1 MKYFSFF
8 ILLLLLST
16 GLQAQELFVFTEP
29 ASNMPAKSVGIRLAN
44 QGQLSPEFMNRSTAE
59 VMVGFNKRFMTH
71 LQGFFS
77 NSDGKYRY
85 EGTSVYG
92 KYRFF
97 SSDGLRSHSRA
108 AVYLRV
114 SDSKRQAISEDI
126 NLEGDN
132 SGYMGGLVFT
142 QLLHKLALSGNIAYA
157 RTFHRG
163 PQYGPEV
170 GEMPMPGMPG
180 SENMTKMP
188 TASQMISYSLSSGY
202 LVLPIKYKDYN
213 QPNFNAY
220 FEVLGSTNPETGHSY
235 IDFAP
240 AVQVIINSLTRID
253 LGYRFEVSGNM
264 LNRYNKNMY
273 MAKVEFNLFNVLR

>member
-1 MKYFSFF
+1 M
-8 ILLLLLST
+8 
-16 GLQAQELFVFTEP
+16 FTEP
-29 ASNMPAKSVGIRLAN
+29 ASNMPAKSLGIRLGN
-44 QGQLSPEFMNRSTAE
+44 QGQVSPDFQSRSTAE

-77 NSDGKYRY
+77 DADGKYRY
-85 EGTSVYG
+85 EGTSLYG

-97 SSDGLRSHSRA
+97 SSDALRSHSRA
-108 AVYLRV
+108 AAYLRI
-114 SDSKRQAISEDI
+114 SDSKRRAMSEDI

-142 QLLHKLALSGNIAYA
+142 QLLHKLALSGNIAYS
-157 RTFHRG
+157 RTFHRA
-163 PQYGPEV
+163 QYAPAM

-180 SENMTKMP
+180 SEDLSNMP
-188 TASQMISYSLSSGY
+188 AARQLISYSLSSGY
-202 LVLPIKYKDYN
+202 LVLPIRYKNYN

-235 IDFAP
+235 LDFAP

-253 LGYRFEVSGNM
+253 LGYRFQVSGDM

-273 MAKVEFNLFNVLR
+273 MAKVEFNFFNVLR

>member
-1 MKYFSFF
+1 MRTYSFF
-8 ILLLLLST
+8 ILLLLLGT
-16 GLQAQELFVFTEP
+16 GVKAQELFVFTEP

-44 QGQLSPEFMNRSTAE
+44 QGQVSPDFQSRSTAE

-77 NSDGKYRY
+77 DADGKYRY
-85 EGTSVYG
+85 EGTSLYG

-108 AVYLRV
+108 AAYLRI

-132 SGYMGGLVFT
+132 SGYKGGLVFT
-142 QLLHKLALSGNIAYA
+142 QLLHKLALSGNIAYS
-157 RTFHRG
+157 RTFHRA
-163 PQYGPEV
+163 QYTPAM

-180 SENMTKMP
+180 SEELSNMP
-188 TASQMISYSLSSGY
+188 AARQLISYSLSSGY
-202 LVLPIKYKDYN
+202 LVLPIRYKDYN

-235 IDFAP
+235 LDFAP

-253 LGYRFEVSGNM
+253 LGYRFQVSGDM

-273 MAKVEFNLFNVLR
+273 MAKLEFNLFNVLR

>member
-1 MKYFSFF
+1 MKSYSFF

-16 GLQAQELFVFTEP
+16 GVSAQELFVFTEP
-29 ASNMPAKSVGIRLAN
+29 ASNMPARSVGVRLSN
-44 QGQLSPEFMNRSTAE
+44 QGQLSPDFQSRSTAE
-59 VMVGFNKRFMTH
+59 VMVGFSKRFMTH

-77 NSDGKYRY
+77 DADGKYRY
-85 EGTSVYG
+85 EGTSLYG

-108 AVYLRV
+108 AAYLRI
-114 SDSKRQAISEDI
+114 SDSKRRAMSEDI

-142 QLLHKLALSGNIAYA
+142 QLLHKLALSGNLAYS
-157 RTFHRG
+157 RTFHRAA
-163 PQYGPEV
+163 PFTPEI
-170 GEMPMPGMPG
+170 GEMPNVPA
-180 SENMTKMP
+180 
-188 TASQMISYSLSSGY
+188 ASQLISYSLSSGY

-220 FEVLGSTNPETGHSY
+220 FEVLGSTNPENGHSY
-235 IDFAP
+235 LDFAP

-253 LGYRFEVSGNM
+253 LGYRFQVSGDM

-273 MAKVEFNLFNVLR
+273 MAKLEFNLFNVLR

>member
-1 MKYFSFF
+1 MKIYYFFV
-8 ILLLLLST
+8 LLLLLGT
-16 GLQAQELFVFTEP
+16 GLKAQELYVFTEP
-29 ASNMPAKSVGIRLAN
+29 ASNMPARSVGVRLGN
-44 QGQLSPEFMNRSTAE
+44 QGRFSPDFQSRSTAE
-59 VMVGFNKRFMTH
+59 VMVGFSKHFMTH

-77 NSDGKYRY
+77 DADGKYRY
-85 EGTSVYG
+85 EGTSLYG

-108 AVYLRV
+108 AAYLRI
-114 SDSKRQAISEDI
+114 SDSKRQAMSEDI

-142 QLLHKLALSGNIAYA
+142 QLLHKLALSGNVSYS

-163 PQYGPEV
+163 GHFTPSI

-180 SENMTKMP
+180 SEDMTNMP
-188 TASQMISYSLSSGY
+188 AAQQLISYSLSSGY
-202 LVLPIKYKDYN
+202 LVLPVRYKDYN

-220 FEVLGSTNPETGHSY
+220 FEVLGSTNPENGHSY
-235 IDFAP
+235 LDFAP

-253 LGYRFEVSGNM
+253 LGYRFQVSGDM

-273 MAKVEFNLFNVLR
+273 MAKLEFNFFNVLR